1 VLPGV
6 PLPAEVRAD
15 GVRLAHLGS
24 KVGGDDAFVLAR
36 SGHVLTYLGHE
47 YDRGASMVEQ
57 AVALNPNLA
66 WAWLY
71 SGWARIWL
79 GQPDAAIEHLAH
91 AMRLSPLDPLI
102 ADVQAATAHAHFF
115 AGRYDE
121 AASWAAMAV
130 GARTALYI
138 AAAGNALGGH
148 GEEASKAVTRLRQLD
163 PALRIATLREVLG
176 PYRPEDLAKYE
187 AGLRKAGLPE

>member
-1 VLPGV
+1 MMAGV
-6 PLPAEVRAD
+6 ALI
-15 GVRLAHLGS
+15 
-24 KVGGDDAFVLAR
+24 
-36 SGHVLTYLGHE
+36 
-47 YDRGASMVEQ
+47 DR
-57 AVALNPNLA
+57 AVALNPNIA

-102 ADVQAATAHAHFF
+102 ADVQAAIAHAHFF

-121 AASWAAMAV
+121 AASWAGMAV
-130 GARTALYI
+130 ELQTALYVAAAANALAGHMDQAEKI
-138 AAAGNALGGH
+138 AA
-148 GEEASKAVTRLRQLD
+148 RLRERN
-163 PALRIATLREVLG
+163 PALCISKLSEALG
-176 PYRPEDLAKYE
+176 PYGPEDLAKYE

>member
-1 VLPGV
+1 MAAGV
-6 PLPAEVRAD
+6 P
-15 GVRLAHLGS
+15 
-24 KVGGDDAFVLAR
+24 FI
-36 SGHVLTYLGHE
+36 
-47 YDRGASMVEQ
+47 DR

-79 GQPDAAIEHLAH
+79 GQPDVAIEHLTH

-121 AASWAAMAV
+121 AASWAGMAV
-130 GARTALYI
+130 GARAALYI
-138 AAAGNALGGH
+138 AAAGNALAGRM
-148 GEEASKAVTRLRQLD
+148 EEASKAVERMRQLD
-163 PALRIATLREVLG
+163 PSLRIATLREALG
-176 PYRPEDLAKYE
+176 PYRPDDLVKYE